1 MVWIT
6 IDLNDGDK
14 PLGFRLSEKDAARL
28 RVFMDECNSQA
39 CDAKRYRWLW
49 NRDLDTIK
57 KGGVFAGMVPENVVI
72 NGKDLDM
79 AIDESMSKL
88 EAE

>member
-28 RVFMDECNSQA
+28 HAFMDKCNSQA
-39 CDAKRYRWLW
+39 RDATRYRWLY

-57 KGGVFAGMVPENVVI
+57 KGGMFVGIVPDNVVI
-72 NGKDLDM
+72 NGKDLDI
-79 AIDESMSKL
+79 AIDEAITKL
-88 EAE
+88 ENG